1 MCITERR
8 KGLVH
13 ISLFDRG
20 WPSGLRRGPTVFE
33 GHGCGRSVTP
43 SDGITSLFSGRSNVL
58 AMDFSDD
65 FARQGCST
73 CRATYAQQSLDR
85 QHVPVE
91 RTTTGLSDLAQ
102 AGGCCGMIPPLVDI
116 SGSDLWL
123 QYEFAARYR
132 EGGTLGQT
140 GDRVDRRASAC
151 RPMCVAIAQAAVP
164 RGLHTAPRHRRPVP
178 IAAQL
183 TSTTECAGRRAVWR
197 TGD

>member
-1 MCITERR
+1 MCIIERR

-20 WPSGLRRGPTVFE
+20 WPWGLRRGPTVFE

-43 SDGITSLFSGRSNVL
+43 SDRFMSPLGDRSNVL
-58 AMDFSDD
+58 AMDLKHDL
-65 FARQGCST
+65 ARQGWST
-73 CRATYAQQSLDR
+73 CRAMYAQQILGPAPRPRRKPND
-85 QHVPVE
+85 
-91 RTTTGLSDLAQ
+91 GLSDLAQ
-102 AGGCCGMIPPLVDI
+102 AGGCCGMIPPLVGI

-123 QYEFAARYR
+123 RHQFARYR

-164 RGLHTAPRHRRPVP
+164 RGLHPAPRHRRPVP